1 MAAAEEHEDGRPT
14 PAHQAD
20 DDLSTETGEH
30 PAQSED
36 GAAPESSAADNS
48 SAADDSSAADNSS
61 AADDE
66 ETASE
71 SAASSKGRKHRHPVR
86 SFLRESAIV
95 VVSAL
100 VLSLVIKTFLAQAF
114 YIPSVSMEP
123 TLMVGDRLVVNKL
136 VPQVMDIDRGD
147 VVVFLD
153 PGGWLD
159 TPPHQLNAAE
169 QVLTWIGLLPE
180 HADEHVIKRVIG
192 TGGDHVQC
200 CTDEGLISVNGEPIT
215 EPYVVPG
222 AVPSEQTFDVVVP
235 ENHLFV
241 LGDNRPRSADSRVHA
256 GSVGAGFVPVR
267 NVVGR
272 AFVITWPL
280 DRITWLSNPSD
291 TFAGVPDP

>member
-1 MAAAEEHEDGRPT
+1 MAAADDTEGSRPVPPRRRENEVT
-14 PAHQAD
+14 PAAEPGPEHGAD
-20 DDLSTETGEH
+20 DASAADGADVDSTETANEGTGNG
-30 PAQSED
+30 QD
-36 GAAPESSAADNS
+36 G
-48 SAADDSSAADNSS
+48 
-61 AADDE
+61 
-66 ETASE
+66 
-71 SAASSKGRKHRHPVR
+71 KRRHPVR
-86 SFLRESAIV
+86 AFLRESAIV

-100 VLSLVIKTFLAQAF
+100 VLSLIIKTFLAQAF

-123 TLMVGDRLVVNKL
+123 TLTVGDRLVVNKL
-136 VPQVMDIDRGD
+136 APQVMDLERGD

-159 TPPHQLNAAE
+159 TEPHELNAAE

-192 TGGDHVQC
+192 TGGDHVTC

-222 AVPSEQTFDVVVP
+222 AEPSERTFDVTVP

-241 LGDNRPRSADSRVHA
+241 LGDNRPRSADSRYHA
-256 GSVGAGFVPVR
+256 GSVGGGFVPER

-280 DRITWLSNPSD
+280 DRIEWLSNPTD
-291 TFAGVPDP
+291 TFADVPDP

>member
-1 MAAAEEHEDGRPT
+1 MAAAEENSDRPPT
-14 PAHQAD
+14 PARRQQDGEMTSAAED
-20 DDLSTETGEH
+20 RAAEDPSTERDETGD
-30 PAQSED
+30 AAT
-36 GAAPESSAADNS
+36 GAGEG
-48 SAADDSSAADNSS
+48 
-61 AADDE
+61 
-66 ETASE
+66 
-71 SAASSKGRKHRHPVR
+71 KGGKRRHPVR
-86 SFLRESAIV
+86 AFLRESAIV

-100 VLSLVIKTFLAQAF
+100 VLSLIIKTFLAQAF
-114 YIPSVSMEP
+114 FIPSVSMEP

-136 VPQVMDIDRGD
+136 APQVMDLERGD

-159 TPPHQLNAAE
+159 TEPHELNAAE

-192 TGGDHVQC
+192 TGGDHVTC
-200 CTDEGLISVNGEPIT
+200 CTDEGLIAVNGEPIT

-222 AVPSEQTFDVVVP
+222 AEPSERTFDVVVP

-241 LGDNRPRSADSRVHA
+241 LGDNRPRSADSRFHA
-256 GSVGAGFVPVR
+256 GSVGGGFVPVR

-280 DRITWLSNPSD
+280 DRIEWLSNPSD
-291 TFAGVPDP
+291 TFADVPDP

>member
-1 MAAAEEHEDGRPT
+1 MAAGDEHEDSQSASAR
-14 PAHQAD
+14 AD
-20 DDLSTETGEH
+20 DVSEQMGR
-30 PAQSED
+30 ARSED
-36 GAAPESSAADNS
+36 AAAPGSSTPEAGEAT
-48 SAADDSSAADNSS
+48 SASAS
-61 AADDE
+61 A
-66 ETASE
+66 
-71 SAASSKGRKHRHPVR
+71 KNRRRRHPIR
-86 SFLRESAIV
+86 AFLRESVIV
-95 VVSAL
+95 VVCAL

-159 TPPHQLNAAE
+159 TPPHELNAAE

-192 TGGDHVQC
+192 TGGDHVVC
-200 CTDEGLISVNGEPIT
+200 CTAEGLITVNGEPIE
-215 EPYVVPG
+215 EPYLVPG
-222 AVPSEQTFDVVVP
+222 AVPSERPFDVTVP
-235 ENHLFV
+235 ESHLFV
-241 LGDNRPRSADSRVHA
+241 LGDNRPRSADSRAHA
-256 GSVGAGFVPVR
+256 GAVGGGFVPVR

-280 DRITWLSNPSD
+280 DRITWLSNPTE
-291 TFAGVPDP
+291 TFADVPDP

>member
-1 MAAAEEHEDGRPT
+1 MAAAEENEDGQPT
-14 PAHQAD
+14 PAHRAGD
-20 DDLSTETGEH
+20 DRSAASGQH
-30 PAQSED
+30 PAQSER
-36 GAAPESSAADNS
+36 AAGTDSP
-48 SAADDSSAADNSS
+48 DDSP

-66 ETASE
+66 VTTSE
-71 SAASSKGRKHRHPVR
+71 SAGSGTGRKPRHPVR

-136 VPQVMDIDRGD
+136 VPQVMDIHRGD

-159 TPPHQLNAAE
+159 TEPHQLNAAE

-192 TGGDHVQC
+192 TGGDEVAC
-200 CTDEGLISVNGEPIT
+200 CTAEGLVTVNGEPIE

-222 AVPSEQTFDVVVP
+222 AVPSERPFDVVVP
-235 ENHLFV
+235 EDHLFV
-241 LGDNRPRSADSRVHA
+241 LGDNRPRSADSRAHA
-256 GSVGAGFVPVR
+256 GAVGGGFVPVR

>member
-1 MAAAEEHEDGRPT
+1 MAAADENEDSRPT
-14 PAHQAD
+14 PTRRREDKVTPAANDDPQHSAD
-20 DDLSTETGEH
+20 TSSTEEGAEVDTSDE
-30 PAQSED
+30 
-36 GAAPESSAADNS
+36 GAANG
-48 SAADDSSAADNSS
+48 
-61 AADDE
+61 
-66 ETASE
+66 
-71 SAASSKGRKHRHPVR
+71 KRRHPVR
-86 SFLRESAIV
+86 AFLRESAIV

-100 VLSLVIKTFLAQAF
+100 VLSLIIKTFLAQAF

-123 TLMVGDRLVVNKL
+123 TLTVGDRLVVNKL
-136 VPQVMDIDRGD
+136 APQVMDLERGD

-159 TPPHQLNAAE
+159 TEPHELNAAE

-192 TGGDHVQC
+192 TGGDHVTC

-222 AVPSEQTFDVVVP
+222 AEPSERTFDVTVP

-241 LGDNRPRSADSRVHA
+241 LGDNRPRSADSRYHA
-256 GSVGAGFVPVR
+256 GSVGGGFVPER

-280 DRITWLSNPSD
+280 DRIEWLSNPTD
-291 TFAGVPDP
+291 TFADVPDP

>member
-1 MAAAEEHEDGRPT
+1 MAAAEENEDRQPAPRDEGEVT
-14 PAHQAD
+14 P
-20 DDLSTETGEH
+20 TGEGV
-30 PAQSED
+30 PQGEAAED
-36 GAAPESSAADNS
+36 SDRAAEAGGS
-48 SAADDSSAADNSS
+48 
-61 AADDE
+61 
-66 ETASE
+66 
-71 SAASSKGRKHRHPVR
+71 RKSGQRRHPVR

-114 YIPSVSMEP
+114 FIPSVSMEP

-136 VPQVMDIDRGD
+136 APQVMDLERGD

-159 TPPHQLNAAE
+159 TEPHELNAAE

-180 HADEHVIKRVIG
+180 HADEHVIKRVVG
-192 TGGDHVQC
+192 TGGDHVTC
-200 CTDEGLISVNGEPIT
+200 CTDEGLITVNGEPIE

-222 AVPSEQTFDVVVP
+222 AEPSERTFDVVVP
-235 ENHLFV
+235 EDHLFV
-241 LGDNRPRSADSRVHA
+241 LGDNRPRSADSRFHA

-272 AFVITWPL
+272 VFVITWPL
-280 DRITWLSNPSD
+280 DRITWLSNPSE
-291 TFAGVPDP
+291 TFADVPDP

>member
-1 MAAAEEHEDGRPT
+1 MAAADEHEDRRPT
-14 PAHQAD
+14 SAHPDEA
-20 DDLSTETGEH
+20 LTGAE
-30 PAQSED
+30 QS
-36 GAAPESSAADNS
+36 
-48 SAADDSSAADNSS
+48 
-61 AADDE
+61 
-66 ETASE
+66 ASE
-71 SAASSKGRKHRHPVR
+71 TTSGSAGSEKDGKPRHPVR
-86 SFLRESAIV
+86 SFLRESVIV

-136 VPQVMDIDRGD
+136 VPQVMDIHRGD

-159 TPPHQLNAAE
+159 TEPHELNAAE

-192 TGGDHVQC
+192 TGGDHVVC
-200 CTDEGLISVNGEPIT
+200 CTAEGLITVNGEPIE
-215 EPYVVPG
+215 EPYIVPG
-222 AVPSEQTFDVVVP
+222 AVPSEKPFDVTVP
-235 ENHLFV
+235 ADHLFV
-241 LGDNRPRSADSRVHA
+241 LGDNRPRSADSRAHA
-256 GSVGAGFVPVR
+256 GAVGGGFVPVR

-280 DRITWLSNPSD
+280 DRITWLSNPTE